1 MAKNSM
7 LFLQFKNVCAYDCD
21 RVSVLSR
28 PFFFFF
34 GGGGGGA
41 GGILSAP
48 ILNLNNIFIIFKNAI
63 KPLGFCRNLSPY
75 SFM

>member
-1 MAKNSM
+1 MSVPTTVIGFQFYLD
-7 LFLQFKNVCAYDCD
+7 LFFW
-21 RVSVLSR
+21 
-28 PFFFFF
+28 
-34 GGGGGGA
+34 GGGGGA